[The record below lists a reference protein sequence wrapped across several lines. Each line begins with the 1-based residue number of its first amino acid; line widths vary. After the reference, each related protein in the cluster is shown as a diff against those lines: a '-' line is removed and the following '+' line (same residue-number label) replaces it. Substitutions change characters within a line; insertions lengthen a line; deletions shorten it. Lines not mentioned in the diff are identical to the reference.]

1 MSFAVVPETIT
12 MLYMSK
18 MLGQEKSRFILIAKL
33 ISLIIIVIGFILVGP
48 IYGIIG
54 LATILVIASVS
65 QTGFLVISDKI
76 SKGGKNVR

>member
-1 MSFAVVPETIT
+1 